1 MMCFVDEDELPMDSL
16 FFDDVR
22 KARKDH
28 KCFECCKVIPKGS
41 EYHYLHG
48 VSDGVGWSEKV
59 CIRCEKIRAAIH
71 KKVNKRQRY
80 RSVVPIGE
88 LQCCIDEMKRPG

>member
-48 VSDGVGWSEKV
+48 VSDGVGS
-59 CIRCEKIRAAIH
+59 
-71 KKVNKRQRY
+71 
-80 RSVVPIGE
+80 
-88 LQCCIDEMKRPG
+88 